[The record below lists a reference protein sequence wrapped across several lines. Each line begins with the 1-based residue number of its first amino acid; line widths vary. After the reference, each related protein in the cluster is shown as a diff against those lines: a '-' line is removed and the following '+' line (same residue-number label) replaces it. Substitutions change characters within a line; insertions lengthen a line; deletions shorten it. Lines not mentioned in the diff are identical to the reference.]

1 MTTYLPAGRAASAGE
16 RASRPLTGHDVARAR
31 RRRRRRRAVITAV
44 LAVLVV
50 ALHATSLMVGNT
62 FYGPGEVW
70 AVLRGDN
77 EPITVGPDTNIQDG
91 SVLHTDMGS
100 PLTLGRGVTVGH
112 KAMLHGCE
120 VGDYSLIGIGAV
132 VLNGVKI
139 GKNCIIGANAL
150 LTEGKIIP
158 DNSLV
163 VGQPGKVV
171 RERDP
176 EQIAVLRM
184 SAEHYVQNWKRFA
197 AELRA
202 V

>member
-1 MTTYLPAGRAASAGE
+1 MTIYALGDSKPQLPPQGEYWVAPSASVIGNVILQSN
-16 RASRPLTGHDVARAR
+16 AS
-31 RRRRRRRAVITAV
+31 
-44 LAVLVV
+44 
-50 ALHATSLMVGNT
+50 
-62 FYGPGEVW
+62 VW
-70 AVLRGDN
+70 FGAVLRGDN
-77 EPITVGPDTNIQDG
+77 DPITVGPDSNIQDG

-132 VLNGVKI
+132 VLDGVKI
-139 GKNCIIGANAL
+139 GRNCIIGANAL
-150 LTEGKIIP
+150 ITEGKIIP

-176 EQIAVLRM
+176 AHIAVLQM

-197 AELRA
+197 AELRPL
-202 V
+202 

>member
-1 MTTYLPAGRAASAGE
+1 MTIYALGDSKPQLPPQGEYWVAPSASVIGNVILHPN
-16 RASRPLTGHDVARAR
+16 AS
-31 RRRRRRRAVITAV
+31 
-44 LAVLVV
+44 
-50 ALHATSLMVGNT
+50 
-62 FYGPGEVW
+62 VW
-70 AVLRGDN
+70 FGAVLRGDN
-77 EPITVGPDTNIQDG
+77 DPITVGPDSNIQDG

-139 GKNCIIGANAL
+139 GRNCIIGANAL
-150 LTEGKIIP
+150 ITEGKVIP

-176 EQIAVLRM
+176 AHIAVLQM

-197 AELRA
+197 AELRLL
-202 V
+202 

>member
-1 MTTYLPAGRAASAGE
+1 MIGNVILHPNAS
-16 RASRPLTGHDVARAR
+16 
-31 RRRRRRRAVITAV
+31 
-44 LAVLVV
+44 
-50 ALHATSLMVGNT
+50 
-62 FYGPGEVW
+62 VW
-70 AVLRGDN
+70 FGAVLRGDN
-77 EPITVGPDTNIQDG
+77 DPITVGPDSNIQDG

-139 GKNCIIGANAL
+139 GRNCIIGANAL
-150 LTEGKIIP
+150 ITEGKIIP

-176 EQIAVLRM
+176 AHIAVLQM
-184 SAEHYVQNWKRFA
+184 SAEHYVQSWKRFA
-197 AELRA
+197 ADLRSL
-202 V
+202 

>member
-1 MTTYLPAGRAASAGE
+1 MTIYALGDSKPQLPPLGEYWVAPSASVIGNVILHTN
-16 RASRPLTGHDVARAR
+16 ASVWFG
-31 RRRRRRRAVITAV
+31 AVR
-44 LAVLVV
+44 
-50 ALHATSLMVGNT
+50 
-62 FYGPGEVW
+62 
-70 AVLRGDN
+70 RGDN
-77 EPITVGPDTNIQDG
+77 DPITVGPDSNLQDG
-91 SVLHTDMGS
+91 SVLHTDLGS

-139 GKNCIIGANAL
+139 GRNCIIGANAL
-150 LTEGKIIP
+150 ITEGKVIP

-176 EQIAVLRM
+176 AHIAVLQM

-202 V
+202 A

>member
-1 MTTYLPAGRAASAGE
+1 MTIYALGDSKPQLPPQGEYWVAPSASVIGNVILHSN
-16 RASRPLTGHDVARAR
+16 AS
-31 RRRRRRRAVITAV
+31 
-44 LAVLVV
+44 
-50 ALHATSLMVGNT
+50 
-62 FYGPGEVW
+62 VW
-70 AVLRGDN
+70 FGAVLRGDN
-77 EPITVGPDTNIQDG
+77 DPITVGPDSNIQDG

-139 GKNCIIGANAL
+139 GRNCIIGANAL
-150 LTEGKIIP
+150 ITEGKIIP

-176 EQIAVLRM
+176 AHIAVLQI

-197 AELRA
+197 AELRLL
-202 V
+202 

>member
-1 MTTYLPAGRAASAGE
+1 MTIYALGDSKPQLPPQGEYWVAPSASVIGNVILHPN
-16 RASRPLTGHDVARAR
+16 AS
-31 RRRRRRRAVITAV
+31 
-44 LAVLVV
+44 
-50 ALHATSLMVGNT
+50 
-62 FYGPGEVW
+62 VW
-70 AVLRGDN
+70 FGAVLRGDN
-77 EPITVGPDTNIQDG
+77 DPITVGPESNIQDG

-112 KAMLHGCE
+112 NAMLHGCE

-139 GKNCIIGANAL
+139 GRNCIIGANAL
-150 LTEGKIIP
+150 ITEGKIIP

-176 EQIAVLRM
+176 AHIAVLQM

-197 AELRA
+197 AELRPL
-202 V
+202 

>member
-1 MTTYLPAGRAASAGE
+1 MTIYAFGDRRPQLPPEGEYWVAPSASVIGNVILHPN
-16 RASRPLTGHDVARAR
+16 AS
-31 RRRRRRRAVITAV
+31 
-44 LAVLVV
+44 
-50 ALHATSLMVGNT
+50 
-62 FYGPGEVW
+62 VW
-70 AVLRGDN
+70 FGAVLRGDN
-77 EPITVGPDTNIQDG
+77 DPITVGPDSNIQDG

-100 PLTLGRGVTVGH
+100 PLTIGRGVTVGH

-139 GKNCIIGANAL
+139 GRNCIIGANAL
-150 LTEGKIIP
+150 ITEGKIIP

-176 EQIAVLRM
+176 AHIAVLQM

-197 AELRA
+197 TELRPL
-202 V
+202 

>member
-1 MTTYLPAGRAASAGE
+1 MTLYALDDMKPQLPPEGEYWVAPSAS
-16 RASRPLTGHDVARAR
+16 
-31 RRRRRRRAVITAV
+31 VIGNV
-44 LAVLVV
+44 I
-50 ALHATSLMVGNT
+50 LHANAS
-62 FYGPGEVW
+62 VW
-70 AVLRGDN
+70 FGATLRGDN
-77 EPITVGPDTNIQDG
+77 DPITVGPDSNIQDG
-91 SVLHTDMGS
+91 SVLHTDLGS

-112 KAMLHGCE
+112 NAMLHGCE

-139 GKNCIIGANAL
+139 GRNCIIGANAL
-150 LTEGKIIP
+150 ITEGKIIP

-176 EQIAVLRM
+176 DHIAVLQM

-197 AELRA
+197 AGLRA
-202 V
+202 L

>member
-1 MTTYLPAGRAASAGE
+1 MTIYALGDSKPQLPPQGEYWVAPSASVIGNVILHSN
-16 RASRPLTGHDVARAR
+16 AS
-31 RRRRRRRAVITAV
+31 
-44 LAVLVV
+44 
-50 ALHATSLMVGNT
+50 
-62 FYGPGEVW
+62 VW
-70 AVLRGDN
+70 FGGVLRGDN
-77 EPITVGPDTNIQDG
+77 DPITVGPASNIQDG

-139 GKNCIIGANAL
+139 GRNCIIGANAL
-150 LTEGKIIP
+150 ITEGKIIP

-176 EQIAVLRM
+176 AHIAVLQM

-197 AELRA
+197 AELRPL
-202 V
+202 

>member
-1 MTTYLPAGRAASAGE
+1 MTIYALGDSKPQLPPQGEYWVAPSASVIGNVILHSN
-16 RASRPLTGHDVARAR
+16 AS
-31 RRRRRRRAVITAV
+31 
-44 LAVLVV
+44 
-50 ALHATSLMVGNT
+50 
-62 FYGPGEVW
+62 VW
-70 AVLRGDN
+70 FGAVLRGDN
-77 EPITVGPDTNIQDG
+77 DPITVGPDSNIQDG

-150 LTEGKIIP
+150 ITEGKIIP

-176 EQIAVLRM
+176 AHIAVLQM

-197 AELRA
+197 AELRPL
-202 V
+202 

>member
-1 MTTYLPAGRAASAGE
+1 MTIYALGDSKPQLPPQGEYWVAPSASVIGNVILQSN
-16 RASRPLTGHDVARAR
+16 AS
-31 RRRRRRRAVITAV
+31 
-44 LAVLVV
+44 
-50 ALHATSLMVGNT
+50 
-62 FYGPGEVW
+62 VW
-70 AVLRGDN
+70 FGAVLRGDN
-77 EPITVGPDTNIQDG
+77 DPITVGPDSNIQDG

-139 GKNCIIGANAL
+139 GRNCIIGANAL
-150 LTEGKIIP
+150 ITEGKIIP

-176 EQIAVLRM
+176 AHIAVLQM

-197 AELRA
+197 AELRSL
-202 V
+202 

>member
-1 MTTYLPAGRAASAGE
+1 MTIYALGDSKPQLPPQGEYWVAPSASVIGNVILHSN
-16 RASRPLTGHDVARAR
+16 AS
-31 RRRRRRRAVITAV
+31 
-44 LAVLVV
+44 
-50 ALHATSLMVGNT
+50 
-62 FYGPGEVW
+62 VW
-70 AVLRGDN
+70 FGAVLRGDN
-77 EPITVGPDTNIQDG
+77 DPITVGPDSNIQDG

-139 GKNCIIGANAL
+139 GRNCIIGANAL
-150 LTEGKIIP
+150 ITEGKVIP

-176 EQIAVLRM
+176 AHIAVLQM

-197 AELRA
+197 AELRPL
-202 V
+202 

>member
-1 MTTYLPAGRAASAGE
+1 MTIYALGDSKPQLPPQGDYWVAPSASVIGNVILHPN
-16 RASRPLTGHDVARAR
+16 AS
-31 RRRRRRRAVITAV
+31 
-44 LAVLVV
+44 
-50 ALHATSLMVGNT
+50 
-62 FYGPGEVW
+62 VW
-70 AVLRGDN
+70 FGAVLRGDN
-77 EPITVGPDTNIQDG
+77 DPITVGPDSNIQDG

-139 GKNCIIGANAL
+139 GRNCIIGANAL
-150 LTEGKIIP
+150 ITEGKIIP

-176 EQIAVLRM
+176 AHIAVLQM

-197 AELRA
+197 AELRE

>member
-1 MTTYLPAGRAASAGE
+1 MTIYALGDSKPQLPPQGEYWVAPSASVIGNVILHSN
-16 RASRPLTGHDVARAR
+16 AS
-31 RRRRRRRAVITAV
+31 
-44 LAVLVV
+44 
-50 ALHATSLMVGNT
+50 
-62 FYGPGEVW
+62 VW
-70 AVLRGDN
+70 FGGVLRGDN
-77 EPITVGPDTNIQDG
+77 DQITVGPDSNIQDG

-139 GKNCIIGANAL
+139 GRNCIIGANAL
-150 LTEGKIIP
+150 ITEGKIIP

-176 EQIAVLRM
+176 AHIAVLQM

-197 AELRA
+197 AELRPL
-202 V
+202 